1 MSTAKPIENI
11 KQHFSDSLFSRMVL
25 ASVGLHFAVVLSFTV
40 RTFLFPSDAI
50 DYQSAIRVDIVALPE
65 KGQQIPKEI
74 EETKTNPL
82 PKPEVKHV
90 EKPVE
95 KPKEAIAE
103 KPKVD
108 LKAKKK
114 EKKDALD
121 KIKAL
126 QALESITDEV
136 KESESKERLKKRD
149 TQIKGNIPS
158 KGDAISGIVSTQ
170 LRGYMGQLERHAKDH
185 WTLPQWLADLR
196 PQPKAKAAV
205 FLDAKGFVI
214 RRTIVESSG
223 NSTFDDLIL
232 AAIDQASPFPAPP
245 ERFVDLVKVNGI
257 QLNFPD

>member
-11 KQHFSDSLFSRMVL
+11 KRHFQDSLFSRMVM
-25 ASVGLHFAVVLSFTV
+25 ASVGLHFAVVLSFTI
-40 RTFLFPSDAI
+40 RTFLFPADAI
-50 DYQSAIRVDIVALPE
+50 DYQSAIRVDMVALPE
-65 KGQQIPKEI
+65 KGQQIPPAV
-74 EETKTNPL
+74 EEKKTEEA
-82 PKPEVKHV
+82 PKPEA
-90 EKPVE
+90 KPVE
-95 KPKEAIAE
+95 KPPE

-126 QALESITDEV
+126 QALDNISDEV
-136 KESESKERLKKRD
+136 NENENKERQKRKD
-149 TQIKGNIPS
+149 TQIKGNIAS
-158 KGDAISGIVSTQ
+158 KGDAISGLVSTQ
-170 LRGYMGQLERHAKDH
+170 LRGYMGQLERHAKEH

-223 NSTFDDLIL
+223 NSTFDDLVL